1 MVIYFV
7 KLGRFIENISKNK
20 TTSAIKKLVTIT
32 PREAIMKKGSDF
44 ISVSLDEIQKGDV
57 LICRPGEKFA
67 VDGEVVEGEGY
78 VDESFITGES
88 VPILKK
94 KEKGR
99 NKDINVKDMGSYQ
112 AMKDQMEKDK
122 KALEI
127 ASKKSSEL
135 DKSTIDIKDAVNNL
149 KKATIKKNTYTISE
163 NDKNKIL
170 EYIDK
175 VDKTNSDFKRTE
187 KSS

>member
-1 MVIYFV
+1 MRTLCIASF
-7 KLGRFIENISKNK
+7 NK
-20 TTSAIKKLVTIT
+20 EYGLN
-32 PREAIMKKGSDF
+32 D
-44 ISVSLDEIQKGDV
+44 
-57 LICRPGEKFA
+57 
-67 VDGEVVEGEGY
+67 
-78 VDESFITGES
+78 
-88 VPILKK
+88 ILKK
-94 KEKGR
+94 KGKGR
-99 NKDINVKDMGSYQ
+99 NKDINVKDMGNYQ

-135 DKSTIDIKDAVNNL
+135 DKSTIDIKDTVNSL
-149 KKATIKKNTYTISE
+149 KKATIKKNAYTISE

-187 KSS
+187 KLSVTLNNVDTELEENREKIKILTEMLNRKLYP